1 MSTVYDEHFVHHIF
15 MSSDVPGLRRQ
26 PSGRLEKQQPARLG
40 QYISGVLLGISWH
53 ILWVITAH
61 HSTFGTFF
69 CHFLGLSWHELCD
82 SLVIPCSSLRF
93 LVAFRMPCLC
103 APSESWPLPH
113 LYTDL
118 YPINLDTALN
128 FFLDG
133 SKKSVWNA
141 QNAWKHKNSAC
152 KAQTSKRET
161 MDSTSLRYRM
171 PSFKIRRNSTTV
183 VWSNTVWSSTCQA
196 NINNHKQANQIGR
209 TILIVSSPK
218 AEDTDTRWLHGSQ
231 EYRKKYAKMRK
242 VRKSWHFFKRS
253 NEVVLGMF
261 FKI

>member
-1 MSTVYDEHFVHHIF
+1 MMSIWWVFCSSYFHEFWCARTAAPALGAPGKTAAGKAWAVHIR
-15 MSSDVPGLRRQ
+15 SASWP
-26 PSGRLEKQQPARLG
+26 
-40 QYISGVLLGISWH
+40 WH
-53 ILWVITAH
+53 ILWVLTAH

-82 SLVIPCSSLRF
+82 SLWFPAIPCCFSHIA
-93 LVAFRMPCLC
+93 VP
-103 APSESWPLPH
+103 
-113 LYTDL
+113 LYTHKRVLTPATPL

-133 SKKSVWNA
+133 SKKSVWNV

-152 KAQTSKRET
+152 KAQTSKRDT

-171 PSFKIRRNSTTV
+171 PSFKIRRISRTV

-196 NINNHKQANQIGR
+196 NINRQTKLDAQFLYCSRQCVI
-209 TILIVSSPK
+209 TK

-242 VRKSWHFFKRS
+242 ARKSGHFFKRS